1 MKAAIEDVFNRVAVA
16 LIHVHPSHF
25 FGIVYQK
32 IFLGDKLAGEGGA
45 RQKPPKLDAEDQEE
59 TVDVARNVFMYLD
72 AATFKR
78 VLEWEVTLAPA
89 GTVTVVIAV
98 NVATRTAAKTTTGGR
113 SILVRHVAGGLF
125 KTEEVDSGRAVSEG
139 ASAAITPAVTRSAQ
153 IKHAV
158 SVHQGSLI
166 HKACMCGVGWAC
178 MNVVCCSEN
187 CARVW

>member
-16 LIHVHPSHF
+16 LVHVHPSNF
-25 FGIVYQK
+25 LCTVDRKIVR
-32 IFLGDKLAGEGGA
+32 GDKRAGEGGV

-113 SILVRHVAGGLF
+113 SILVRYVAGGLF
-125 KTEEVDSGRAVSEG
+125 KTGEVDRGRTVSEG
-139 ASAAITPAVTRSAQ
+139 ASAAITPAVTRTAQ